1 MSEKNN
7 FNNLT
12 YFFTNPN
19 LAPIIFIGFRG
30 SLNIYNEIGN
40 GNISIKKAEEDQNK
54 FKSSL
59 SEITARNPKYKKQ
72 YQVDAIEKIKTFLIQ
87 DKTLSIYLMIMLKLN
102 LKLCLKQKM
111 ELDLKYELL
120 NHSKISDS
128 FCTRKNR

>member
-30 SLNIYNEIGN
+30 PLNIYNEIGN

-72 YQVDAIEKIKTFLIQ
+72 YQVDAIEKIKNLSNSRQNTINLFNDYAKIKSEAMF
-87 DKTLSIYLMIMLKLN
+87 KTKHETGLEILTPKPF
-102 LKLCLKQKM
+102 K
-111 ELDLKYELL
+111 D
-120 NHSKISDS
+120 
-128 FCTRKNR
+128 